1 MATWLPMQ
9 GLQQAILAYAKDAGS
24 YTAAKQLLSYLHS
37 LREAAEARPK
47 VWLAYATAHSA
58 VLPALMAGL
67 LQWKLASAMES
78 VLQLFALLLPS
89 PEVPKE
95 GMK

>member
-1 MATWLPMQ
+1 MATWLHVQ
-9 GLQQAILAYAKDAGS
+9 GLQQATLAYAEDAGS
-24 YTAAKQLLSYLHS
+24 YTAAKQLLSCLQS

-47 VWLAYATAHSA
+47 VWLAYATAQA
-58 VLPALMAGL
+58 TVLPALMAGL
-67 LQWKLASAMES
+67 LQWKLASGMEP